1 MKYIGPHVSIKEN
14 ISLSAVRA
22 HELSAT
28 GFAIFTKNQRQWK
41 APQLKEEDAALFR
54 SEMRKYGYSPSAV
67 LPHAGYLINPA
78 TPDEELKKKSL
89 ALFLDEAGRTVS
101 LGLEMLNIHPGAF
114 KEGTAE
120 DGIKR
125 AAAMM
130 DEVMDQVPGIRIA
143 IENTAGAGTVLGS
156 SFEELDMLLSSI
168 RNKDRTGFTLDTA
181 HLFGAGFDVKN
192 DPDGVLDAFF
202 ARFGK
207 EKLFGMHL
215 NDSMVPHASK
225 KDRHESIGRGL
236 IGLEAFT
243 AIVRRRETDDIP
255 LILETPDETLWKDE
269 IRTLLEAAAD

>member
-181 HLFGAGFDVKN
+181 HLFGAGSDVKN